1 MVSSELIVHQQ
12 RYRPSD
18 SNKKVY
24 IKCSAH
30 DAQSKTIQNSSRGR
44 KPKLMSGILFHVLYN
59 VLDTK
64 FYSMSVL
71 SEIYRILIG
80 TDHTCSKYPDG
91 YLKPQ
96 SLLTIFQCLLG
107 IYRILTGTDHTCS
120 KYPGGYLKLQCLL
133 TIFQC
138 L

>member
-1 MVSSELIVHQQ
+1 MIVTKK
-12 RYRPSD
+12 YI
-18 SNKKVY
+18 SNVARMTLKAKLF
-24 IKCSAH
+24 K
-30 DAQSKTIQNSSRGR
+30 IQTNSSRAR

-120 KYPGGYLKLQCLL
+120 IYPGGYLKLQCLL